1 MDQLPD
7 RGQDT
12 GAEMKFTRVTL
23 REFRVCVRA
32 IFAFGS
38 GYKLG
43 ENYRLGAIE
52 EKRAKSADAEAWQL
66 GYDLA
71 SKRNAYGPPK

>member
-1 MDQLPD
+1 M
-7 RGQDT
+7 
-12 GAEMKFTRVTL
+12 MKFSRVTL
-23 REFRVCVRA
+23 AEFMVCVRA
-32 IFAFGS
+32 IYAFGS

-52 EKRAKSADAEAWQL
+52 ESRAKKADPEAWQL

-71 SKRNAYGPPK
+71 TKRHVYARNGP

>member
-1 MDQLPD
+1 V
-7 RGQDT
+7 
-12 GAEMKFTRVTL
+12 KFSRVTL
-23 REFRVCVRA
+23 AEFKVCVKA
-32 IFAFGS
+32 GFAFYA

-52 EKRAKSADAEAWQL
+52 ESRAKKADPEAWQL

-71 SKRNAYGPPK
+71 TKRHVYSGSDP